1 MKWRKMCLRMRCV
14 CELTCLLV
22 THISSREGV
31 VIYSHVGL
39 KTNFVVVEEEKK

>member
-1 MKWRKMCLRMRCV
+1 MRCV
-14 CELTCLLV
+14 CELTCLLINVV
-22 THISSREGV
+22 TRISSREGV